1 MIHSLGIICRGN
13 MGAAIMRGVIGEG
26 AMGSGAVG
34 PGAVGPGVIP
44 ADRIIVVDID
54 EAKRAE
60 AEALGCKVSDNPADA
75 SDAEQIMLA
84 VKPQVFPV
92 VAERLAP
99 LVESK
104 IVISI
109 MAGLSSRNIRAA
121 LGENARIVRVMP
133 NTPCQ
138 VGAGM
143 SAIALGEGAKE
154 GDDELAMKLCSALG
168 ETVRV
173 REEQMYAVTATSGS
187 GPAYVFLLAEA
198 MQEAAIN
205 LGLEP
210 EKAALL
216 VNQTILGAGKLLR
229 QSDQSPEAL
238 RSAVTSPKG
247 TTEAALKVMLKRE
260 MPGIIDEALTAA
272 RDRGIELDQG

>member
-1 MIHSLGIICRGN
+1 MIHSLGIIGGGN
-13 MGAAIMRGVIGEG
+13 MGAAIMRGAIGEG
-26 AMGSGAVG
+26 AMG
-34 PGAVGPGVIP
+34 PGVIA
-44 ADRIIVVDID
+44 ADRIIVIDID
-54 EAKRAE
+54 ETKRAE
-60 AEALGCKVSDNPADA
+60 AESLGCKVSDDPADA
-75 SDAEQIMLA
+75 KDAEQIMLA
-84 VKPQVFPV
+84 VKPQIFPV
-92 VAERLAP
+92 VAERMTPLA
-99 LVESK
+99 ESK
-104 IVISI
+104 IMISI

-154 GDDELAMKLCSALG
+154 GDDELALKLFSALG

-173 REEQMYAVTATSGS
+173 REEQMYAVTAASGS

-198 MQEAAIN
+198 MQAAAVR
-205 LGLEP
+205 LGIEP

-229 QSDQSPEAL
+229 ESDQSPEAL
-238 RSAVTSPKG
+238 RTAVTSPKG
-247 TTEAALKVMLKRE
+247 TTEAALKVMFQRE
-260 MPGIIDEALTAA
+260 MPEIIDAALTAA

>member
-1 MIHSLGIICRGN
+1 
-13 MGAAIMRGVIGEG
+13 MGAAILRGAIGQE
-26 AMGSGAVG
+26 
-34 PGAVGPGVIP
+34 VIP
-44 ADRIIVVDID
+44 ADRIMVIDID

-75 SDAEQIMLA
+75 SVADQIMLA
-84 VKPQVFPV
+84 VKPQIFPV
-92 VAERLAP
+92 VAEHMTPLA
-99 LVESK
+99 ESK

-121 LGENARIVRVMP
+121 LGENARVVRVMP

-143 SAIALGEGAKE
+143 SAIALGEGAMK
-154 GDDELAMKLCSALG
+154 GDDELALKLCAALG
-168 ETVRV
+168 ETIRV
-173 REEQMYAVTATSGS
+173 REDQMYAVTATSGS

-198 MQEAAIN
+198 MQEAAVT
-205 LGLEP
+205 LGIEP

-216 VNQTILGAGKLLR
+216 VNQTILGAGMLLR
-229 QSDQSPEAL
+229 ESDQSPASL
-238 RSAVTSPKG
+238 RKAVTSPKG
-247 TTEAALKVMLKRE
+247 TTESAIKVMLELE
-260 MPGIIDEALTAA
+260 MPRIVGDALTAA